1 MKERLED
8 VLGYADAVKELGLIW
23 YFIKLTK
30 DEHKKVDYEIYWEA
44 YTEAA
49 IKAIKYG
56 ERLGKDMTSTK
67 RIVMRNLQ
75 MYAARESA

>member
-30 DEHKKVDYEIYWEA
+30 DERKKVDYEIYWEA

-49 IKAIKYG
+49 IKAIRYG